1 MALLDDVLNGSNVAA
16 GLVVGAGA
24 LFDDWL
30 LVPLGDLEYPF
41 LHGAGTTANSTGC
54 GAPFHDD
61 ALVPELHLL
70 FHRGLD
76 DISANAI
83 TPLGRGFAD
92 GQLLI
97 HDRDDLFRLCG
108 CPCGFCPH
116 LIGSPSGIATAYL
129 WADACRP
136 ADTCAGGSIHHHA
149 LDGCSVLSSREGC
162 RDCE

>member
-1 MALLDDVLNGSNVAA
+1 MVHVHLGLAHGIPHGLDALI
-16 GLVVGAGA
+16 GLLTNDHFLSFAGA

-41 LHGAGTTANSTGC
+41 LHGADITAHSAGC

-70 FHRGLD
+70 FHRALD

-83 TPLGRGFAD
+83 TPLGRRFAD
-92 GQLLI
+92 GQLFL
-97 HDRDDLFRLCG
+97 HYRDDLFRLLG

-116 LIGSPSGIATAYL
+116 LIGSPSGVATAYL

-136 ADTCAGGSIHHHA
+136 ADARRGLVMQI
-149 LDGCSVLSSREGC
+149 EGI
-162 RDCE
+162 ELL